1 LNPLV
6 VAAIYAVVGLA
17 VIPLGFELFH
27 TKYRFLDVVL
37 AATGGAVLSLIPTIG
52 GPASFLATVV
62 ILYWRVG
69 KDALVPDILASVFA
83 ARLVVFLALLKFWH
97 S

>member
-1 LNPLV
+1 MNPYAV
-6 VAAIYAVVGLA
+6 GAIYAVVGTA
-17 VIPLGFELFH
+17 VIPLGFQLFH
-27 TKYRFLDVVL
+27 TKFCFLDVVL
-37 AATGGAVLSLIPTIG
+37 AATGGAALSLIPTIG
-52 GPASFLATVV
+52 GAASLIATVV

-69 KDALVPDILASVFA
+69 KDALIPDILASVLA

>member
-1 LNPLV
+1 MDPYI
-6 VAAIYAVVGLA
+6 VAAIYAVVATA
-17 VIPLGFELFH
+17 VIPLGFQLFD
-27 TKYRFLDVVL
+27 TKYRFFDVVL
-37 AATGGAVLSLIPTIG
+37 AATGGAVLSLIPTVG
-52 GPASFLATVV
+52 GAASLIATVA

-83 ARLVVFLALLKFWH
+83 ARLVMFLALLKFWH